1 MEYCSDYWNCSL
13 CDLRNLID
21 ITQNPGWI
29 SGYDAV
35 RRNVLGDYAA
45 GSNDRVFTDCGA
57 AENGCARTDRR
68 AFPDYCTFDFPVRFG
83 LQVAF
88 GGRRAG
94 VGVVDE
100 RYSVAD
106 KNVVLDDY
114 AFTNECVTG
123 DFAPLADGG
132 VFLDFNEGPDLR
144 FIPNFTSVQVNELGE
159 LYIFSKL
166 YVWRDAYVRIH
177 IHWLIW

>member
-45 GSNDRVFTDCGA
+45 GSNDRVFTDCVAG
-57 AENGCARTDRR
+57 ENGRARTDRR
-68 AFPDYCTFDFPVRFG
+68 AFPDYRTFDFPVRFG

-88 GGRRAG
+88 GSRRAG
-94 VGVVDE
+94 VGVVNK

-106 KNVVLDDY
+106 ENVVLNDY
-114 AFTNECVTG
+114 AFTDECVTR
-123 DFAPLADGG
+123 DFAPLADGCIL
-132 VFLDFNEGPDLR
+132 LDFDERSDFCLVAD
-144 FIPNFTSVQVNELGE
+144 FASVQIDELG
-159 LYIFSKL
+159 KL
-166 YVWRDAYVRIH
+166 H
-177 IHWLIW
+177 IAS